1 MSIPNYLGNVL
12 IVAGTGRNIG
22 KTTLACH
29 LIAHFSKQKEII
41 GLKITS
47 IYPDEDAFH
56 GLKSKVLDDDFE
68 IMEEQLSNPNK
79 DTYRMK
85 QAGASKVFFI
95 RTKDANLTEALE
107 ALFRQIDK
115 KSIIVCESASLR
127 NFLQP
132 GLFLVIRP
140 ADEIFI
146 KERSIKLFPLA
157 DRIFISEDIDHSKI
171 IQSIGLDESGW
182 RLLK

>member
-1 MSIPNYLGNVL
+1 MSIPIFLGNVL

-22 KTTLACH
+22 KTTLACQ
-29 LIAHFSKQKEII
+29 LIAHFSKQKEIF

-56 GLKSKVLDDDFE
+56 GLKSKALDGEFE
-68 IMEEQLSNPNK
+68 ITQEHLTNPNK

-95 RTKDANLTEALE
+95 RTKDAYLNEALE
-107 ALFRQIDK
+107 ALFTQIDK

-132 GLFLVIRP
+132 GLFFMIRP
-140 ADEIFI
+140 TDELFI
-146 KERSIKLFPLA
+146 KERSRKLFPFA
-157 DRIFISEDIDHSKI
+157 DRIFISENINHTDI
-171 IQSIGLDESGW
+171 IQSIGLDEFGW
-182 RLLK
+182 KLLK